1 MAKKILFEIEVEN
14 VGATR
19 RIEALREEIKRLNKE
34 LKGASEGSDEYRK
47 LTGEI
52 ANAQIEVKDLK
63 EQQRQLNRDFQA
75 AKFPKDSLQ
84 GLRIEYAKLTDQIKV
99 LSAAERQ
106 SKFGQSLIENA
117 ANVKKQIDG
126 IEQSIG
132 RFTGNVGNYRSAFAS
147 FAEIAT
153 GGLIGG
159 GVVVTVNAL
168 TNAFTKGLT
177 SLLDYTAGLSRLSSI
192 TGVTGEALDDLEQRA
207 QGLTTIEL
215 DGGEKIV
222 NTAQD
227 IFEAFTLV
235 GSARPELLENAA
247 ALEEVSRQ
255 AIVLSKASGDDLET
269 SVQAITTTLG
279 QFKEESGAS
288 VRIINELAAGSKLGA
303 SEIRDTTVALQKF
316 GTTASVSNVST
327 AESIALIET
336 LADRQLKGEE
346 AGTQLRNILAK
357 LSGADILPKKALVE
371 LEEAGVSLDVL
382 KDTTLPLITRLQELG
397 KLQGNTSALTKVFG
411 LENLAAAQII
421 TQGIPKYEALLAGVQ
436 GTNEAYIQAGI
447 NADNAAT
454 RFENLQNKGVNLL
467 TNAFLGIEPAISGTI
482 DLLSGF
488 IDLLSEAPEFISEN
502 GEELAALSFVTLSF
516 TRAAQGAAISTT
528 ALATASGRQAAVQ
541 VVANAATAAGTV
553 VTNAL
558 SAAQRAMPLVALVA
572 GIYAIA
578 KAYEAYEA
586 SASASEKA
594 TMAVAEAQ
602 ADVAKESAKETAAV
616 QRNIEILKTDVDNK
630 EARKKAIDE
639 LQQAYPEYLRGL
651 DLEKAS
657 VQELSRLQDQLT
669 ESIIRSVAERRKAA
683 AQEEIAG
690 KIIEQTLEVQRLE
703 REKPVTV
710 QASQV
715 GQFVGATA
723 VADQAT
729 DNSRQLSV
737 DRLNAA
743 RAELKKLQDELEKTG
758 QAFDNAFGIG
768 SGGQEVSQREKDL
781 TGFTSDLAGQFNAF
795 GAETSKATD
804 ETKKLGAETDG
815 TGKKIQG
822 LAGSSKGA
830 KDEINAQAGSVAALR
845 DEVSKL
851 QKQIDST
858 NPDSPALGNLVRRLD
873 EVKAKLKEAEKGL
886 LASTFK
892 SLFGRELTAPTVDA
906 GEQQPDLAIQPEL
919 AFEPDAKDKL
929 IADAK
934 AAKDAVEAALDAVE
948 FKAEVDTTDAE
959 KKLQE
964 QRDKGAEKAAAD
976 QRARDEAAF
985 EEKQKLEEQAKEA
998 AIASAQTIAD
1008 SLSQIQNNHLQ
1019 QETDAKLAQLDVE
1032 TQGRIAAAKGDEAK
1046 IKQIEKD
1053 AAIKR
1058 AAIEKEAARQ
1068 RKAIAVR
1075 EAIINTALAITKALT
1090 GAPPPANLILA
1101 GVAAAAGA
1109 AQLAVINSQEFAEG
1123 GTVKRLG
1130 PGKVKERQN
1139 APRTAKGDTV
1149 LAYLAPGE
1157 MVLNEQQQN
1166 TLRSLYGKDAFALA
1180 GVPGESA
1187 TPGRRQIPAF
1197 ASGGV
1202 VGIVPQNGFA
1212 QQVSGQPVSVEA
1224 KAEFSPEQVDAIGQN
1239 MGAIIAAEVS
1249 RQLRVGLAEGLFDAN
1264 RRLEREDVLQQN
1276 RRG

>member
-1 MAKKILFEIEVEN
+1 MARKILFEIEVEN

-52 ANAQIEVKDLK
+52 ANAQIEIKDLK

-75 AKFPKDSLQ
+75 AKFPVDSLQ
-84 GLRIEYAKLTDQIKV
+84 GLRIEYAKLADQIKV

-132 RFTGNVGNYRSAFAS
+132 RFTGNVGNYQSAFAS

-357 LSGADILPKKALVE
+357 LSGADILPKKALAE
-371 LEEAGVSLDVL
+371 LEEAGVSLGVL

-578 KAYEAYEA
+578 KAFDAYEE
-586 SASASEKA
+586 SASESEKA
-594 TMAVAEAQ
+594 TKAV
-602 ADVAKESAKETAAV
+602 
-616 QRNIEILKTDVDNK
+616 
-630 EARKKAIDE
+630 
-639 LQQAYPEYLRGL
+639 
-651 DLEKAS
+651 
-657 VQELSRLQDQLT
+657 
-669 ESIIRSVAERRKAA
+669 AA
-683 AQEEIAG
+683 AQ
-690 KIIEQTLEVQRLE
+690 
-703 REKPVTV
+703 
-710 QASQV
+710 
-715 GQFVGATA
+715 
-723 VADQAT
+723 
-729 DNSRQLSV
+729 
-737 DRLNAA
+737 
-743 RAELKKLQDELEKTG
+743 
-758 QAFDNAFGIG
+758 
-768 SGGQEVSQREKDL
+768 
-781 TGFTSDLAGQFNAF
+781 
-795 GAETSKATD
+795 
-804 ETKKLGAETDG
+804 
-815 TGKKIQG
+815 
-822 LAGSSKGA
+822 
-830 KDEINAQAGSVAALR
+830 
-845 DEVSKL
+845 
-851 QKQIDST
+851 
-858 NPDSPALGNLVRRLD
+858 
-873 EVKAKLKEAEKGL
+873 
-886 LASTFK
+886 
-892 SLFGRELTAPTVDA
+892 
-906 GEQQPDLAIQPEL
+906 
-919 AFEPDAKDKL
+919 
-929 IADAK
+929 
-934 AAKDAVEAALDAVE
+934 
-948 FKAEVDTTDAE
+948 
-959 KKLQE
+959 
-964 QRDKGAEKAAAD
+964 
-976 QRARDEAAF
+976 
-985 EEKQKLEEQAKEA
+985 
-998 AIASAQTIAD
+998 
-1008 SLSQIQNNHLQ
+1008 
-1019 QETDAKLAQLDVE
+1019 
-1032 TQGRIAAAKGDEAK
+1032 
-1046 IKQIEKD
+1046 
-1053 AAIKR
+1053 
-1058 AAIEKEAARQ
+1058 
-1068 RKAIAVR
+1068 
-1075 EAIINTALAITKALT
+1075 
-1090 GAPPPANLILA
+1090 
-1101 GVAAAAGA
+1101 
-1109 AQLAVINSQEFAEG
+1109 
-1123 GTVKRLG
+1123 
-1130 PGKVKERQN
+1130 
-1139 APRTAKGDTV
+1139 
-1149 LAYLAPGE
+1149 
-1157 MVLNEQQQN
+1157 
-1166 TLRSLYGKDAFALA
+1166 
-1180 GVPGESA
+1180 
-1187 TPGRRQIPAF
+1187 
-1197 ASGGV
+1197 
-1202 VGIVPQNGFA
+1202 
-1212 QQVSGQPVSVEA
+1212 
-1224 KAEFSPEQVDAIGQN
+1224 
-1239 MGAIIAAEVS
+1239 
-1249 RQLRVGLAEGLFDAN
+1249 
-1264 RRLEREDVLQQN
+1264 
-1276 RRG
+1276 